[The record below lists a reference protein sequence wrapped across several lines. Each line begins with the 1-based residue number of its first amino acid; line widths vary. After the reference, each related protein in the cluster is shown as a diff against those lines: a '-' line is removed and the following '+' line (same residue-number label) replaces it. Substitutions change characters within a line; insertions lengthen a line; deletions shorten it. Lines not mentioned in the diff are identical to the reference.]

1 MRSFEHAAPPTLL
14 EVASLSEC
22 SPLCLPADALG
33 IQLSRIPRIWLG
45 YSDAVLGCAHRK
57 DPVRQ
62 YILETDLS
70 GAGLICALD
79 MHVEEPLI

>member
-1 MRSFEHAAPPTLL
+1 M
-14 EVASLSEC
+14 
-22 SPLCLPADALG
+22 CLPADALG

-45 YSDAVLGCAHRK
+45 YSDAVLDCAHRK

-62 YILETDLS
+62 YIHETDLS